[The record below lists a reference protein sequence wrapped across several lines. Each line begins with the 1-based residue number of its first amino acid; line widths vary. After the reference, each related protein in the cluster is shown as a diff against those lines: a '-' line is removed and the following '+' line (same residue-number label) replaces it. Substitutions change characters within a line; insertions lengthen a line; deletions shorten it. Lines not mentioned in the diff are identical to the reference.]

1 MTFSGIVVADPYLA
15 LQILSDIVLVWR
27 ASRAIKEL
35 FGTVEVEMKNP
46 FKRPGVVE
54 ASGSSASW
62 VARVTF
68 ARVHRIDGNRRTTQP
83 NTTLM
88 ASTPRTAPD
97 IAPGRSLPK

>member
-15 LQILSDIVLVWR
+15 LRILSDIVLVWR

-68 ARVHRIDGNRRTTQP
+68 ARVHRIDGNRRTAAKHHV
-83 NTTLM
+83 M

-97 IAPGRSLPK
+97 IAPGRNTK

>member
-15 LQILSDIVLVWR
+15 LQILGDIVLVWR

-54 ASGSSASW
+54 A
-62 VARVTF
+62 
-68 ARVHRIDGNRRTTQP
+68 
-83 NTTLM
+83 
-88 ASTPRTAPD
+88 
-97 IAPGRSLPK
+97 

>member
-1 MTFSGIVVADPYLA
+1 M
-15 LQILSDIVLVWR
+15 R

-68 ARVHRIDGNRRTTQP
+68 ARVHRIDGNRRATQP

-97 IAPGRSLPK
+97 IAPGRKLPKKSSGRTPSARAQSAMLLDGTRP